1 MSKLFDSEIVQKEL
15 EEMMATYMDVMVKV
29 PYFTRMNEEQR
40 QDVIDDLET
49 LVNKQETLYSRAYLM
64 NDEDSELVKQNFRN
78 AAKELGVP
86 EHLVGLP
93 VFKEARKALQTMRDN
108 LDKLL

>member
-15 EEMMATYMDVMVKV
+15 EEMMATYMDVMMKV
-29 PYFTRMNEEQR
+29 PYFTRMNQEQR

-64 NDEDSELVKQNFRN
+64 NDEDSQLVKDNFKN

-86 EHLVGLP
+86 EEMVGLP
-93 VFKEARKALQTMRDN
+93 IFKKAREVLHNMRDN
-108 LDKLL
+108 LDNLL

>member
-1 MSKLFDSEIVQKEL
+1 MSKLFDSEIVQKEMD
-15 EEMMATYMDVMVKV
+15 EMTTTYMDLMMKV
-29 PYFTRMNEEQR
+29 PYFPVMNREQR
-40 QDVIDDLET
+40 KEVIDDLEL
-49 LVNKQETLYSRAYLM
+49 LVDKQETLYSRAYLM

-93 VFKEARKALQTMRDN
+93 VFKKARKVLHEMRENLDN
-108 LDKLL
+108 LL

>member
-93 VFKEARKALQTMRDN
+93 VFKKARKVLQEMRDN
-108 LDKLL
+108 LDNLL

>member
-1 MSKLFDSEIVQKEL
+1 
-15 EEMMATYMDVMVKV
+15 
-29 PYFTRMNEEQR
+29 
-40 QDVIDDLET
+40 
-49 LVNKQETLYSRAYLM
+49 M

-86 EHLVGLP
+86 EHLVALP

>member
-1 MSKLFDSEIVQKEL
+1 MSKLFDSEIVQKEMD
-15 EEMMATYMDVMVKV
+15 EMTSTYMDLMMKV
-29 PYFTRMNEEQR
+29 PYFAMMTREQR
-40 QDVIDDLET
+40 EEVIDGLEL
-49 LVNKQETLYSRAYLM
+49 LVDKQETLYSRAYLM

-93 VFKEARKALQTMRDN
+93 VFKKARKVLHEMRDN
-108 LDKLL
+108 LDNLL

>member
-1 MSKLFDSEIVQKEL
+1 MNLFDSEIVQKEMQD
-15 EEMMATYMDVMVKV
+15 MMETYMDLMMKV
-29 PYFTRMNEEQR
+29 PYFTVMNREQKEE
-40 QDVIDDLET
+40 VIDDLNT

-64 NDEDSELVKQNFRN
+64 NDEDSELVKENFRN

-93 VFKEARKALQTMRDN
+93 VFKQARKALRNIRDN
-108 LDKLL
+108 LDNTL

>member
-1 MSKLFDSEIVQKEL
+1 MSKLFDSEIVQKEMD
-15 EEMMATYMDVMVKV
+15 EMTSTYMDLMMKV
-29 PYFTRMNEEQR
+29 PYFAVMDREQR
-40 QDVIDDLET
+40 KEVIDGLER
-49 LVNKQETLYSRAYLM
+49 LVDKQETLYSRAYLM